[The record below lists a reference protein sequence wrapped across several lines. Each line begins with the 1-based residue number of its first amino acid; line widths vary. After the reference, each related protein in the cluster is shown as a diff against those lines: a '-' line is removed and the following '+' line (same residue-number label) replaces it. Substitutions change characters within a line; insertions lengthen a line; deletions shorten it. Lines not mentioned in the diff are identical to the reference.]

1 MTRPKSKCLQ
11 TGKKTVT
18 VVPEEEFII
27 KSDIFESFLKS
38 GLGFPLQLS
47 NKDQLFSYQS
57 IVRHM
62 FTIKM
67 VNALIKRQTAL
78 LVLFI
83 YLTLTVSLAPAQISQ
98 GHLSGV
104 LPFNAIL
111 HTPALLK
118 PALLNKPQPG
128 SFPCLMPGKDWVV
141 FIDNLKQTDDG
152 LAEKSLSL
160 NLPYPDKHSKT
171 TINYDGFSSHSVSAD
186 SVSAGQQNPPD
197 HILVIPVSKQ
207 RLSPQ
212 YQAIA
217 NNSDD
222 LPDSQPIHI
231 HPNATIP
238 DVLPETNRTQASLP
252 SHPCK
257 PLLLELNRPHS
268 LNVAEAERLPYRDG
282 FVWIFLD
289 PKGYVSIYPDPDLP
303 PTSGSILH
311 NSLQAR
317 CPVLARIDSE
327 VISLTSHCEETSIL
341 TDTGKPY
348 TIPENSM
355 VSLKQNTDGT
365 WVVNIHLPDGTIQTL
380 SVDDYKRLRS
390 IFWESRIAAHFGEAP
405 LFAYGP
411 HRNVRL
417 TLRLPKAKGDKLD
430 DQEPSEGSIWSAPD
444 RSNQDFHTESETTGT
459 DSPDGDNSSDSE
471 DGAGFSKNI
480 SQKEL
485 DANVDESRNSSA
497 YFWAIDFFNRSARN
511 PTEANI
517 KAITSLI
524 KKVNLKDTFTVAA
537 REMLSSAFSES
548 FPDNTSLKDL
558 IKSVLSVSGGAE
570 LLNSAGLINN
580 PEALNELRSKKR
592 EVMKQTIKAHSFAKP
607 RAIKFGWGNNH
618 IPALRE
624 LEKRVASVIESIT
637 DWMIPVDENQI
648 GNTSLLH
655 PMELNFHETSI
666 TGKTPARNYQLINSV
681 ESQSRIRE
689 NCTNQPCT
697 DQNRL
702 HSRAMNITF
711 ESLNHDQPEEVTLK
725 IRQIVAEL
733 HRIKQEIKRS
743 LASTPE
749 QPGILE
755 QEHGLGWQTA
765 TDERY
770 PITITP
776 RVDFNTIRITRFKH
790 GVTVVEVDI
799 TVPSLTRTTQK
810 NFPEHIHLPSE
821 ETLGISGQL
830 RIAIH
835 NNDGQFSIEGGSLDL
850 EGLELSPET
859 IRQRSAKLADR
870 WYQQD
875 SQLIDSN
882 LKMLISELSNFT
894 QTGLNNR
901 TSIKEATA
909 ILANSSRVLNNI
921 NRLRGHQTEFGSE
934 LIKKLIADA
943 YEKFQN
949 QWRQIKTYMKY
960 TIDMDFETRTEGY
973 EKLLPYYQEVP
984 RVSIDVLDNL
994 RADADTSTQAIKTAL
1009 DIIERRQRLRQ
1020 ATRDVRVSDG
1030 AALILK
1036 EQLEK
1041 KGKNPEDNERE
1052 RLTLL
1057 LSYGFIANRLALRH
1071 LSDSFQSLISRY
1083 PALSEFEIIG
1093 TEHQPESP
1101 ANLETLMKEAFEK
1114 TRIRNNKMKKG
1125 SQPQ

>member
-1 MTRPKSKCLQ
+1 M
-11 TGKKTVT
+11 
-18 VVPEEEFII
+18 
-27 KSDIFESFLKS
+27 
-38 GLGFPLQLS
+38 
-47 NKDQLFSYQS
+47 
-57 IVRHM
+57 
-62 FTIKM
+62 
-67 VNALIKRQTAL
+67 
-78 LVLFI
+78 
-83 YLTLTVSLAPAQISQ
+83 
-98 GHLSGV
+98 
-104 LPFNAIL
+104 
-111 HTPALLK
+111 
-118 PALLNKPQPG
+118 LNKPQPG
-128 SFPCLMPGKDWVV
+128 SFPCLMPGKDWVI

-171 TINYDGFSSHSVSAD
+171 TINYDGFSSHSVSTDSVSTD

-207 RLSPQ
+207 RLAPQ

-222 LPDSQPIHI
+222 SPDSQPIHI

-238 DVLPETNRTQASLP
+238 DVLPETNRTQVSLP
-252 SHPCK
+252 SHSCK

-289 PKGYVSIYPDPDLP
+289 PKGYVSIYPDPDHP
-303 PTSGSILH
+303 PTSGIILH

-327 VISLTSHCEETSIL
+327 VISLTSHFEETSIL

-348 TIPENSM
+348 TIPESSM

-365 WVVNIHLPDGTIQTL
+365 WVVDIHLPDGTIQSL
-380 SVDDYKRLRS
+380 SVDDYRRLRS
-390 IFWESRIAAHFGEAP
+390 IFWESRIAAYFGEVP

-430 DQEPSEGSIWSAPD
+430 DQEPSDGSTWSTPDSD
-444 RSNQDFHTESETTGT
+444 RSNQNFHTESQTAGI
-459 DSPDGDNSSDSE
+459 DSPDGDNSLDGE

-480 SQKEL
+480 SQKESQKEL

-517 KAITSLI
+517 RAITSLI
-524 KKVNLKDTFTVAA
+524 KKVNLKETFTVAA
-537 REMLSSAFSES
+537 REMLSSVFSKPL
-548 FPDNTSLKDL
+548 PDNTSLKDL
-558 IKSVLSVSGGAE
+558 IKSVLSVSSGAE
-570 LLNSAGLINN
+570 LLNRAGLINN
-580 PEALNELRSKKR
+580 SEALNELRSKKR
-592 EVMKQTIKAHSFAKP
+592 EVMKKTIKTHSFAKP
-607 RAIKFGWGNNH
+607 RAIESGWGNN
-618 IPALRE
+618 PTLALRG

-637 DWMIPVDENQI
+637 TWPIPVDESQI

-681 ESQSRIRE
+681 ESQNRIRE
-689 NCTNQPCT
+689 NCTNQLCT

-711 ESLNHDQPEEVTLK
+711 ESLNHDQPEEVTLG

-733 HRIKQEIKRS
+733 HRIKQEIKDS

-749 QPGILE
+749 QSGILE

-765 TDERY
+765 TGERY

-810 NFPEHIHLPSE
+810 NFPEHIHLPAE
-821 ETLGISGQL
+821 ETLDISGQL
-830 RIAIH
+830 RIAIR

-859 IRQRSAKLADR
+859 IRQRSAELADR

-875 SQLIDSN
+875 SQSIDIN
-882 LKMLISELSNFT
+882 LNMLISELSNFT
-894 QTGLNNR
+894 QAGLNNR
-901 TSIKEATA
+901 TSIKAATA
-909 ILANSSRVLNNI
+909 ILANSSRVPNSI
-921 NRLRGHQTEFGSE
+921 KRLRGHQTEFGSE
-934 LIKKLIADA
+934 LIKKLIAYI
-943 YEKFQN
+943 YEEYLV

-960 TIDMDFETRTEGY
+960 TVDMDVETRTEVY

-984 RVSIDVLDNL
+984 RISIDVLDNL
-994 RADADTSTQAIKTAL
+994 RADADTSTQATKTAL
-1009 DIIERRQRLRQ
+1009 YIIEHRQRLRQ
-1020 ATRDVRVSDG
+1020 ATLNVRVSEG

-1036 EQLEK
+1036 NQLEK
-1041 KGKNPEDNERE
+1041 QGKNLEDDEQE

-1057 LSYGFIANRLALRH
+1057 LSYGFIANRLALNH
-1071 LSDSFQSLISRY
+1071 LSDSFQSLIRQY

-1101 ANLETLMKEAFEK
+1101 ANLKTLIEEAFEK
-1114 TRIRNNKMKKG
+1114 TRTRKNKMKKDP
-1125 SQPQ
+1125 QPQ